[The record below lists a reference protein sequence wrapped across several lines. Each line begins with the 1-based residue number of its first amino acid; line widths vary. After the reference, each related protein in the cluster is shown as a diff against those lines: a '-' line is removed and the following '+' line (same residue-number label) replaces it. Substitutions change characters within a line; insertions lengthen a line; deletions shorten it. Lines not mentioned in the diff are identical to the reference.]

1 MARGYNW
8 ESIDLSSIGMG
19 YMYDVL
25 YIPNKG
31 FLASGSHLE
40 KYCIFSTD
48 ARNWTPIGT
57 RPPGSGRLYSMGHN
71 PVTGR
76 VIGVGG
82 GGYVRL
88 SSDDD
93 LETWE
98 RTQLI
103 YTTPVYVSVAYGNG
117 IWVAVGLYN
126 RVITSLDDGETW
138 NEMVVSYLPATKH
151 IDFRKVIYVEDTGFF
166 IFGTKADWPGTTSVF
181 HSIDGLNWT
190 KITSGEIMSFGASG
204 ACKGKDKFISVYGHT
219 SFISKDFEKSAYSYD
234 GFTWHEGNIGT
245 KDIFKVITAGK
256 DDAGQEQFVAFGNEV
271 YRGDVT
277 SHITTNYKI
286 AVSSNGINWDYITGT
301 FSPQISLPIRWWQV
315 IYAKGIYIAVGG
327 ASSQGVSQGVMMIS
341 GEFDHDESNEP
352 TYGLIGRLMRAV
364 LVEDTIKLKP
374 VKLYKFTSDQQLI
387 PVHLSKIK
395 NN

>member
-8 ESIDLSSIGMG
+8 ESIDLSSTGMSSI
-19 YMYDVL
+19 YDVL

-31 FLASGSHLE
+31 FLASGPHSE

-57 RPPGSGRLYSMGHN
+57 RQQTVRGTISSMGHN

-76 VIGVGG
+76 VIGVGSG
-82 GGYVRL
+82 RHVYR

-93 LETWE
+93 LETWAI
-98 RTQLI
+98 TQLI
-103 YTTPVYVSVAYGNG
+103 YVGNYTSVAYGNG
-117 IWVAVGLYN
+117 IWVAVGLSN
-126 RVITSLDDGETW
+126 SVITSLDDGETW
-138 NEMVVSYLPATKH
+138 NEMVVRYTPSSQP

-166 IFGTKADWPGTTSVF
+166 IFGTKASWQGTSVF

-204 ACKGKDKFISVYGHT
+204 ACKGKDKFISVNGHT
-219 SFISKDFEKSAYSYD
+219 AFIGRDFEKSAYSYD

-245 KDIFKVITAGK
+245 KDIFRVITAGK

-271 YRGDVT
+271 SG
-277 SHITTNYKI
+277 SNITTNYKI
-286 AVSSNGINWDYITGT
+286 AVSSNGINWDYITET
-301 FSPQISLPIRWWQV
+301 FSSPILWWQV
-315 IYAKGIYIAVGG
+315 IYVKGIYIAVGG
-327 ASSQGVSQGVMMIS
+327 ATSQGVMMIS

>member
-8 ESIDLSSIGMG
+8 ESIDLSSTGIRSI
-19 YMYDVL
+19 YDVL

-31 FLASGSHLE
+31 FLASGSHSE
-40 KYCIFSTD
+40 KFCIFSTD

-57 RPPGSGRLYSMGHN
+57 RPLGFGHGNISSMGHN

-76 VIGVGG
+76 VIGVGS
-82 GGYVRL
+82 GYVYR

-93 LETWE
+93 LETWAI
-98 RTQLI
+98 TQLI
-103 YTTPVYVSVAYGNG
+103 YVGNYTSVAYGNG
-117 IWVAVGLYN
+117 IWVAVGLSN
-126 RVITSLDDGETW
+126 SVITSLDDGETW
-138 NEMVVSYLPATKH
+138 NEMVVRYTPSSLH
-151 IDFRKVIYVEDTGFF
+151 SIDFRKVIYVEDTGFF
-166 IFGTKADWPGTTSVF
+166 IFGTKAINWQGTNVF

-190 KITSGEIMSFGASG
+190 KITSGEIMTFGASG
-204 ACKGKDKFISVYGHT
+204 ACKGKDKFISVYGHHEL
-219 SFISKDFEKSAYSYD
+219 IGIDFEKSAYSYD

-271 YRGDVT
+271 SRGDVY
-277 SHITTNYKI
+277 SYITTNYKI

-301 FSPQISLPIRWWQV
+301 LMTSSIITWCQV
-315 IYAKGIYIAVGG
+315 IYVKGIYIAVGG
-327 ASSQGVSQGVMMIS
+327 ASSQGGASTQGVMMIS

-387 PVHLSKIK
+387 PVHLSKTK
-395 NN
+395 K